1 VARDR
6 RLADLSGTLDAAFE
20 GMPTLQTILV
30 PIDGSPPSVAA
41 LEHALTLAQDYG
53 AEVMALHVATEE
65 GTLTPVPDEEANRAM
80 DAAIDDAR
88 IALGDDRLTFRI
100 CVGEP
105 ITEIVE
111 AAADAD
117 LIVIGTH
124 GRVGRIASIL
134 GSVAEG
140 VVRNA
145 PCPVLTVHD
154 ATGGYQSFSESR
166 HHRPSIAEQ
175 ARER

>member
-1 VARDR
+1 M
-6 RLADLSGTLDAAFE
+6 LDAPIE

-41 LEHALTLAQDYG
+41 LEHAVVLAQDYG
-53 AEVMALHVATEE
+53 AAVTALHVAVPED
-65 GTLTPVPDEEANRAM
+65 TLTPVPDEQAARQM

-88 IALGDDRLTFRI
+88 TALGDDRLTFSI
-100 CVGEP
+100 CVGDP
-105 ITEIVE
+105 ISEIVE
-111 AAADAD
+111 AGREAD

-124 GRVGRIASIL
+124 GRIGRLASLL

-154 ATGGYQSFSESR
+154 ASGGYQSFSESR

-175 ARER
+175 AHPR

>member
-1 VARDR
+1 
-6 RLADLSGTLDAAFE
+6 
-20 GMPTLQTILV
+20 MPTLQTILV

-41 LEHALTLAQDYG
+41 LEHAITLAQDYG
-53 AEVMALHVATEE
+53 AEVQALHVAQEE
-65 GTLTPVPDEEANRAM
+65 APLTPLPDEAAGRAM

-88 IALGDDRLTFRI
+88 TVLGDDRLIFRI
-100 CVGEP
+100 VVGDP

-111 AAADAD
+111 AGQDAD

-124 GRVGRIASIL
+124 GRIGRIASIL

>member
-1 VARDR
+1 
-6 RLADLSGTLDAAFE
+6 
-20 GMPTLQTILV
+20 MPTLQTILV

-53 AEVMALHVATEE
+53 AEVTALHVATEE
-65 GTLTPVPDEEANRAM
+65 GTLTPLPDDVANRAM

-88 IALGDDRLTFRI
+88 IALGDDRLIFRI
-100 CVGEP
+100 VVGEP
-105 ITEIVE
+105 VTEIVE
-111 AAADAD
+111 AAQDAD